1 MLETE
6 AVGTYLVQKL
16 KWGVMAPC
24 PLPPPPSG
32 NAPVIQR
39 INSRSDKRLSL
50 IAQKWQIYR
59 NLLAT
64 DFLQTDFLAMD

>member
-6 AVGTYLVQKL
+6 AVGTCLVQKL

-24 PLPPPPSG
+24 PLTSPSG